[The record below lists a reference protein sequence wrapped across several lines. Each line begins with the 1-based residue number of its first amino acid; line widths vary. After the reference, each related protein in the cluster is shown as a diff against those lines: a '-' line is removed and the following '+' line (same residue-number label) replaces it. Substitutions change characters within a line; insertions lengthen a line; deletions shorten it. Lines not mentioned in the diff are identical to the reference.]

1 MNNLSLAPEHYADL
15 KKSGLSDD
23 TIREAGI
30 KSVPPDQ
37 INKKLGFN
45 VHGLVS
51 MYEIPFSE
59 EYSRF
64 RAFYEAGKEFN
75 KDGSRKPK
83 YLVRKESG
91 NRLYIPP
98 KAKPVLENVSIPLDI
113 VEGEKKSIK
122 GCQEGLFC
130 IAIAGLWNWKVKDEN
145 KLIPD
150 FDQINLAGRTI
161 IINPDNDWLEP
172 DRKGNRK
179 NLKQAVYELAY
190 SLIDNGA
197 KVYWRELPQGELKGI
212 DDYLCKHTV
221 EELKKLPIHKVR
233 KFTIQEM
240 IDKAS
245 IDTAPDEL
253 QNIIKRIANIKKE
266 TERSLYINK
275 LNKKTGV
282 SKRFLSKEIK
292 ALNEKDDKSVVVD
305 TNIIIAHPAYEIN
318 SNFISLGFRE
328 TVVIGETP
336 TERNIY
342 LIATDNS
349 YTLHEKPTF
358 QLGDMKIVF
367 EERDR
372 LLINIRDRWDKS
384 KLINF
389 IKNPEVPEGLY
400 LEIKQILKEYIEF
413 QKEAHYGLLTAWII
427 ATYFSRV
434 FHAFPFLF
442 FYGKKQSGKSRV
454 LDFLERVTF
463 NAMKIKGVSV
473 ASIADSIDGVR
484 GTFLND
490 QAESLSDSRNVE
502 ILGILADSY
511 TIGGGK
517 RRIVNI
523 TNKSRRIM
531 EFETFSPKAFASIK
545 EIDADLKDRCVL
557 IPMLRAT
564 RDYPYPEAHLPIWKD
579 LNDKLYK
586 VLLSK
591 WRKVRDIYQTTGE
604 GVTQRVRELWKPIE
618 AILRL
623 ECVPQEE
630 MQAIRDAFLESMLE
644 TQAEL
649 SENEEELFEVLFEKL
664 KDSNEGVFVVNE
676 IAGNLKIDGNM
687 TDKGMQTWTGR
698 TISQL
703 KLYDK
708 RAGRKDYIDK
718 GGKLKKGRAYSFS
731 YTHVKDIYDRY
742 HQTGGTGGNMVTG
755 QSYQELTTNHLKN
768 TGGHEVVQAED
779 ETSSKP
785 PLKDEVV
792 TPKLLK
798 NKDDDHLTTKTTC
811 LEEKEFINLE
821 NEKVEVAE

>member
-1 MNNLSLAPEHYADL
+1 M
-15 KKSGLSDD
+15 
-23 TIREAGI
+23 
-30 KSVPPDQ
+30 
-37 INKKLGFN
+37 
-45 VHGLVS
+45 
-51 MYEIPFSE
+51 
-59 EYSRF
+59 
-64 RAFYEAGKEFN
+64 
-75 KDGSRKPK
+75 
-83 YLVRKESG
+83 
-91 NRLYIPP
+91 
-98 KAKPVLENVSIPLDI
+98 
-113 VEGEKKSIK
+113 
-122 GCQEGLFC
+122 
-130 IAIAGLWNWKVKDEN
+130 
-145 KLIPD
+145 
-150 FDQINLAGRTI
+150 
-161 IINPDNDWLEP
+161 
-172 DRKGNRK
+172 
-179 NLKQAVYELAY
+179 
-190 SLIDNGA
+190 
-197 KVYWRELPQGELKGI
+197 
-212 DDYLCKHTV
+212 
-221 EELKKLPIHKVR
+221 
-233 KFTIQEM
+233 
-240 IDKAS
+240 
-245 IDTAPDEL
+245 
-253 QNIIKRIANIKKE
+253 
-266 TERSLYINK
+266 
-275 LNKKTGV
+275 
-282 SKRFLSKEIK
+282 
-292 ALNEKDDKSVVVD
+292 
-305 TNIIIAHPAYEIN
+305 
-318 SNFISLGFRE
+318 
-328 TVVIGETP
+328 
-336 TERNIY
+336 
-342 LIATDNS
+342 
-349 YTLHEKPTF
+349 
-358 QLGDMKIVF
+358 
-367 EERDR
+367 
-372 LLINIRDRWDKS
+372 
-384 KLINF
+384 
-389 IKNPEVPEGLY
+389 
-400 LEIKQILKEYIEF
+400 
-413 QKEAHYGLLTAWII
+413 
-427 ATYFSRV
+427 ATYFSRL